1 MFLIVTAAPPIS
13 STHDD
18 SQGAGQ
24 VLPVN
29 SGKLFVSCRSLSA
42 SCQRL
47 RWTSSFQS
55 GIRLPSGQPVWQN
68 GTPQSMHRE
77 AWARTLSAGIGW

>member
-1 MFLIVTAAPPIS
+1 MARTQEA
-13 STHDD
+13 

-29 SGKLFVSCRSLSA
+29 SGKLLVLCNSLRA
-42 SCQRL
+42 SSHLFRC
-47 RWTSSFQS
+47 TKSFQS
-55 GIRLPSGQPVWQN
+55 GIKFPRGQPVWQN

-77 AWARTLSAGIGW
+77 A

>member
-1 MFLIVTAAPPIS
+1 MFLIVTAAPLRA
-13 STHDD
+13 STHDG

-29 SGKLFVSCRSLSA
+29 SGKLFVSCRTRSA

-47 RWTSSFQS
+47 RCTSSFQS
-55 GIRLPSGQPVWQN
+55 GIRFPSGQPMWQN
-68 GTPQSMHRE
+68 GTPQSIQRD
-77 AWARTLSAGIGW
+77 ACARTLSSGIGW